1 MADKEDPKA
10 YAKYVR
16 YLPETERLMRQFLKL
31 ESGAGNNSAYNR
43 GYTFNFEFTQEQRDA
58 VMKLMDEKQVT
69 FGEAFDEYQ
78 KGRNE

>member
-43 GYTFNFEFTQEQRDA
+43 GYEFNFRFTQEQRDA
-58 VMKLMDEKQVT
+58 VNALMANGLSFD
-69 FGEAFDEYQ
+69 EAFDEYM
-78 KGRNE
+78 KGQNE